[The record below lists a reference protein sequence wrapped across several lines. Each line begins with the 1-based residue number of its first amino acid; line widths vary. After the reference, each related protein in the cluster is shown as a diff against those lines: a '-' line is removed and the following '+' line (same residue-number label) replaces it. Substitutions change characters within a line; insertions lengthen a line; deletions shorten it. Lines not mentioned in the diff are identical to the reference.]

1 MKAIRGFQDL
11 TYFGVD
17 PLTGEACGL
26 MYRVLFDV
34 TAQGQKII
42 EKCLGLRLIPSE
54 AWNHG
59 AEDDPH
65 VGSVMLAP
73 EMLVPVGIFA
83 LLESGCTEVWRQG
96 DCLWGVEPSDSDQQK
111 ETFLR
116 MHADVRRYAYRG
128 TAGDRNVHLMSGR
141 VT

>member
-1 MKAIRGFQDL
+1 MKTIRGFQDL
-11 TYFGVD
+11 AEFGVE

-42 EKCLGLRLIPSE
+42 EKCLGVRLLPAE
-54 AWNHG
+54 PWNRG
-59 AEDDPH
+59 AQEDPH
-65 VGSVMLAP
+65 VGSLMLAP
-73 EMLVPVGIFA
+73 ERLVPVGIFA

-96 DCLWGVEPSDSDQQK
+96 DSLWGVEPSDPEQQK

-116 MHADVRRYAYRG
+116 THADVRRYAYRG

-141 VT
+141 VS